1 MKATKPRHL
10 ATITRRCFIAIA
22 LPNEVKQSLARAQ
35 SRLRHADFKVSFV
48 PPANM
53 HLTLSFLGDVLLSR
67 IHDVAGA
74 VDTAVLGHAPFAV
87 KAAQLGYFGKRG
99 SPRAIWSHISHDS
112 EALIA
117 LQTSLAKAL
126 SLNGF
131 PTEDRRFRP
140 HLTIARIRIPKRNL
154 PLVEHLEHDAHQEF
168 GMIPVTHLHLI
179 QSILQPTGVEY
190 AILHTAPLG

>member
-1 MKATKPRHL
+1 MKSTKPRRQ

-22 LPNEVKQSLARAQ
+22 LPNELKQSLARAQ

-74 VDTAVLGHAPFAV
+74 VDTAVLGHPPFALD
-87 KAAQLGYFGKRG
+87 AAQLGYFGKRG
-99 SPRAIWSHISHDS
+99 SPRAIWSHVGNGTDALITLQASLS
-112 EALIA
+112 EAL
-117 LQTSLAKAL
+117 T
-126 SLNGF
+126 LNGF
-131 PTEDRRFRP
+131 PMEEHRFRP

-154 PLVEHLEHDAHQEF
+154 QLVEHLEHDAHQGF
-168 GMIPVTHLHLI
+168 GTIPVTHLHLI
-179 QSILQPTGVEY
+179 QSILRPAGVEY
-190 AILHTAPLG
+190 AILHSAPLR